1 MSEKPSRR
9 APAFLLYVDDFL
21 GGTSEMS
28 AEEVGGY
35 IRLLCHQWAKGG
47 LPNDPERLGRM
58 AGLLGSP
65 SLGYTVAKFTLCD
78 DGQLRHPRLEA
89 LRSERDAFLLKQA
102 ESGKKGAEK
111 RWRDRQANGNPN
123 GKPIATPLATPMAN
137 GCPNDGSP
145 SPSPSPIN
153 TPKAPKGA
161 EPVGF
166 DEFWKA
172 YPKKVAK
179 PAAMKAWA
187 KLNPNDETFR
197 KILESVKTQSASPDW
212 LKDGGQFIPYPATY
226 LNGRRWEDVFELP
239 ETKETL
245 EEKLLAHRGC
255 PSHVNRSNA
264 TPEDLAEYA
273 EMLKRYKAL
282 P

>member
-65 SLGYTVAKFTLCD
+65 SLGYAVAKFTLCD

-111 RWRDRQANGNPN
+111 RWKGRPAIGNPN
-123 GKPIATPLATPMAN
+123 SEPIATPLPTPMAN
-137 GCPNDGSP
+137 GCPNDSSP

-161 EPVGF
+161 EVVGF

-179 PAAMKAWA
+179 PAAIKAWA
-187 KLNPNDETFR
+187 KLSPNDETFR
-197 KILESVKTQSASPDW
+197 KILESVKTQAASPDW
-212 LKDGGQFIPYPATY
+212 IKDGGQYIPHPATY
-226 LNGRRWEDVFELP
+226 LNGRRWEDLFELP

-245 EEKLLAHRGC
+245 EAKLLAHRGC

-264 TPEDLAEYA
+264 TSEDLAEYA